1 MKMFTQILG
10 FNFSENF
17 ALGGPLIRFSLNPIG
32 SFIIKTLVVRLEDA
46 TMPKT
51 VVGFHSSPHLFL
63 ILLLILFLKML
74 LEVLVNLSRN
84 NK

>member
-1 MKMFTQILG
+1 MSSYFILLDL
-10 FNFSENF
+10 SEDF
-17 ALGGPLIRFSLNPIG
+17 VLGGPLIRFSLNPVG
-32 SFIIKTLVVRLEDA
+32 SFVIKALIVRLKDA